1 MYLQLHIADAPI
13 TYRALFGYSWRN
25 FLVVAL
31 TAPLVWG
38 VGLILFLWGAL
49 FQAIGV
55 DFFAD
60 LFTED
65 WFLFP
70 VLAVAFGL
78 GVLIFRHLATVID
91 GITSLLEGLIRLLFP
106 LIVAVVVIFLAALPF
121 TGLQPLWETGNG
133 TALNRLTCP
142 KVFGPS
148 SNHPTWHAT
157 TTWCWSRSTSTRIRY
172 WNTS

>member
-1 MYLQLHIADAPI
+1 MYLQLHVADAPI
-13 TYRALFGYSWRN
+13 TYRALFRYSWRN

-31 TAPLVWG
+31 TVPLVWG

-49 FQAIGV
+49 FQVIGI
-55 DFFAD
+55 DFFTD

-91 GITSLLEGLIRLLFP
+91 GITSLLEG
-106 LIVAVVVIFLAALPF
+106 
-121 TGLQPLWETGNG
+121 
-133 TALNRLTCP
+133 
-142 KVFGPS
+142 S
-148 SNHPTWHAT
+148 SGYS
-157 TTWCWSRSTSTRIRY
+157 SR
-172 WNTS
+172 